1 MTREDVLQAIG
12 ELADLM
18 MQFPDDRRELLN
30 LSARMRVRLDDL
42 EGQAT
47 AGRPD
52 LKAQRREHA
61 QRGAA

>member
-1 MTREDVLQAIG
+1 MNTAETIRAIQELG
-12 ELADLM
+12 EL
-18 MQFPDDRRELLN
+18 MQFFGNEREELLA

-52 LKAQRREHA
+52 LKAALR
-61 QRGAA
+61 